1 MIWEGEKGEKM
12 EKEKETEK
20 KEKKEYAAELRIQLE
35 SQGPAW
41 SRVLWLSYK
50 IWK

>member
-1 MIWEGEKGEKM
+1 MEKM
-12 EKEKETEK
+12 GQGKEEKEK
-20 KEKKEYAAELRIQLE
+20 KEKKKEFAAELKIQLE

-50 IWK
+50 L

>member
-1 MIWEGEKGEKM
+1 MEMEKT
-12 EKEKETEK
+12 EKEKKQTEK
-20 KEKKEYAAELRIQLE
+20 RERKKKKEFAAELRIQLE

-50 IWK
+50 L